1 METLSIK
8 EFRKRNGCDSC
19 LYSQNM
25 KRCFMT
31 SICPLVIEEENVQ
44 IKRTC
49 PLDESGTCPYKNGA
63 GTCFAFCW
71 KEILKDY
78 KEAKVRSETEE
89 EKDVTNIIID
99 LQNSD

>member
-8 EFRKRNGCDSC
+8 EFRKRNGCNSC

-31 SICPLVIEEENVQ
+31 LICPLMVKKEKVQ

-49 PLDESGTCPYKNGA
+49 PLDATGTCPYQNDA

-78 KEAKVRSETEE
+78 KEAKERHETEE
-89 EKDVTNIIID
+89 EEKDDTSIITD
-99 LQNSD
+99 